1 MSSNFQQFK
10 AEVGRFADEEVPAKV
25 RQVQQK
31 IGLQALRGVVNKTP
45 VDTGRARGNWQA
57 SIGQPASG
65 TINDEDPSGQ
75 APLPSSA
82 STDTFFRE
90 QPTITNAQPF
100 SVIWLS
106 NNLPYIERLENGYS
120 QQAPN
125 GMVSTTVT
133 EIQVQF
139 QRVE

>member
-10 AEVGRFADEEVPAKV
+10 AEVGRFAEEEVPAKV

-45 VDTGRARGNWQA
+45 VDTGRARGNWQTTL
-57 SIGQPASG
+57 GDPATG
-65 TINDEDPSGQ
+65 TLETTDPGGNQ
-75 APLPSSA
+75 
-82 STDTFFRE
+82 
-90 QPTITNAQPF
+90 TIARGSNTVTTADPF

-106 NNLPYIERLENGYS
+106 NNLPYIERLEDGYS

-133 EIQVQF
+133 EIQIQF

>member
-10 AEVGRFADEEVPAKV
+10 AEVGRFADEEVPERV
-25 RQVQQK
+25 REVQVK

-45 VDTGRARGNWQA
+45 VDTGRARGNWQTTL
-57 SIGQPASG
+57 GDPATG
-65 TINDEDPSGQ
+65 TLDTTDPGGNQ
-75 APLPSSA
+75 
-82 STDTFFRE
+82 
-90 QPTITNAQPF
+90 TIARGSNTVTTSDPF

-139 QRVE
+139 RRVE

>member
-45 VDTGRARGNWQA
+45 VDTGRARGNWQTTL
-57 SIGQPASG
+57 GDPATG
-65 TINDEDPSGQ
+65 TLDTTDPGGNQ
-75 APLPSSA
+75 
-82 STDTFFRE
+82 
-90 QPTITNAQPF
+90 TIARGSNTVTTADPF

-106 NNLPYIERLENGYS
+106 NNLPYIERLEDGYS
-120 QQAPN
+120 QQAPS

-139 QRVE
+139 RRVQ

>member
-1 MSSNFQQFK
+1 
-10 AEVGRFADEEVPAKV
+10 
-25 RQVQQK
+25 
-31 IGLQALRGVVNKTP
+31 VVNKTP
-45 VDTGRARGNWQA
+45 VDTGRARGNWQTTL
-57 SIGQPASG
+57 GTPATG
-65 TINDEDPSGQ
+65 EIEREDGSRAPSNVSYTEG
-75 APLPSSA
+75 L
-82 STDTFFRE
+82 
-90 QPTITNAQPF
+90 PTIEQVPAF
-100 SVIWLS
+100 GVIWLS

>member
-1 MSSNFQQFK
+1 MTSNIKQFT
-10 AEVGRFADEEVPAKV
+10 AQVGRFADEDVPQRV
-25 RQVQQK
+25 QQVQQK

-45 VDTGRARGNWQA
+45 VDTGRARGNWQTTL
-57 SIGQPASG
+57 GDPATG
-65 TINDEDPSGQ
+65 TLDTTDQGGNQTIARG
-75 APLPSSA
+75 SSTVTTA
-82 STDTFFRE
+82 E
-90 QPTITNAQPF
+90 PF

-133 EIQVQF
+133 EIRTQF
-139 QRVE
+139 GRIE